1 MEINSPKLFI
11 EINSSE
17 YIFLVGDNNKQ
28 ENFIPIY
35 KCIVPISGFKNFKI
49 IDFDIVFNTIKKNIY
64 LIEQKLNFTCKD
76 AILIINNF
84 NCSFVNLSGFKKL
97 NGSQI
102 LKENV
107 TYILNLLKS
116 NVVETEKKKIILH
129 IFNTKYIL
137 DKKKI
142 DNLPIGLFG
151 DFYSH
156 ELSFC
161 LMNRNDYKNLNNI
174 FYKCNLKIEKILL
187 KSFIEGSHISN
198 ENDALDTFFQIKIN
212 EDKSQIIYFENDAL
226 KLEQNFEF
234 GSDLIIRDI
243 SKITSLQ
250 IETIRTILKNTKLS
264 NNMSKEE
271 LVENHLFDNDNYIKI
286 KKKLIFEIAEARIDE
301 ILEKLISKNINIKG
315 LNLKNST
322 FLLNIKNQSHYI
334 IFEDC
339 YRQFFLKNNLVLKFT
354 KKIETEDLM
363 NSVYKLV
370 HFGWKKEAIPVIQ
383 SKKSIIAKFF
393 DAIFN

>member
-116 NVVETEKKKIILH
+116 NVVETEKKKN
-129 IFNTKYIL
+129 NT
-137 DKKKI
+137 
-142 DNLPIGLFG
+142 
-151 DFYSH
+151 S
-156 ELSFC
+156 
-161 LMNRNDYKNLNNI
+161 
-174 FYKCNLKIEKILL
+174 
-187 KSFIEGSHISN
+187 
-198 ENDALDTFFQIKIN
+198 
-212 EDKSQIIYFENDAL
+212 YF
-226 KLEQNFEF
+226 
-234 GSDLIIRDI
+234 
-243 SKITSLQ
+243 
-250 IETIRTILKNTKLS
+250 
-264 NNMSKEE
+264 
-271 LVENHLFDNDNYIKI
+271 
-286 KKKLIFEIAEARIDE
+286 
-301 ILEKLISKNINIKG
+301 
-315 LNLKNST
+315 
-322 FLLNIKNQSHYI
+322 
-334 IFEDC
+334 
-339 YRQFFLKNNLVLKFT
+339 
-354 KKIETEDLM
+354 
-363 NSVYKLV
+363 
-370 HFGWKKEAIPVIQ
+370 
-383 SKKSIIAKFF
+383 
-393 DAIFN
+393 